1 MFCKIIHFTFFHRLS
16 QIVLNIDIAPT
27 LLDIAGLKIPPHMD
41 GVSFLPHLK
50 RLNSTLDRQR
60 NKLENPVRKQNRLD
74 ERLTSRDSFLIE
86 KGKFKV
92 PVSVDK
98 LLIPIVGKKQWLQL
112 QCQKP
117 EYQSPCKVDQKFECF
132 TDTNGTYRIRKCNRG
147 HRGRKHHLSIECD
160 CPNGTV
166 PMNKNSENKAKS
178 HGSLRF
184 KRSKDLFWNSALFSM
199 FRDEPITE
207 NVNTFDVAG
216 VYELKKLVDLAKSPS
231 SRYPHED
238 GHFHVSRVNGSNSLN
253 DVSNI
258 TTSQL
263 FSILQTEKFSDVS
276 NYTDYLNR
284 TFCTVAR
291 TNLSIECTEEIYRN
305 QESWKEK

>member
-1 MFCKIIHFTFFHRLS
+1 MLFLLYRLS

-41 GVSFLPHLK
+41 GISFLPYLK
-50 RLNSTLDRQR
+50 KLNATLDRQR
-60 NKLENPVRKQNRLD
+60 RQDRLD
-74 ERLTSRDSFLIE
+74 KKLISRDSFLIE

-98 LLIPIVGKKQWLQL
+98 LLIPIIGKKQWLQL
-112 QCQKP
+112 ECQKP
-117 EYQSPCKVDQKFECF
+117 EYQSPCKMYQKFECF
-132 TDTNGTYRIRKCNRG
+132 TDKNGTYRIRKCNRG
-147 HRGRKHHLSIECD
+147 HREQKHHPLTECV
-160 CPNGTV
+160 CPNKTNVQPFIQV
-166 PMNKNSENKAKS
+166 PQTSRS
-178 HGSLRF
+178 RL
-184 KRSKDLFWNSALFSM
+184 KRSEDPFWSSTFFSM

-207 NVNTFDVAG
+207 NVNIFDVAG
-216 VYELKKLVDLAKSPS
+216 VYELKKLVDLAKSPASS
-231 SRYPHED
+231 SRFPNQNS
-238 GHFHVSRVNGSNSLN
+238 HFNVNRLNDSNSQN

-263 FSILQTEKFSDVS
+263 ISILQTEELSEVS

-291 TNLSIECTEEIYRN
+291 TNLSIECTEDIYRN